1 MTNVDSKNGMKT
13 SIIKWNH
20 ILAYVMVNGN
30 SKHCH
35 NGTTPK
41 DKCGSFYGDYK
52 KIIDYM
58 NNSNHNEN

>member
-1 MTNVDSKNGMKT
+1 
-13 SIIKWNH
+13 
-20 ILAYVMVNGN
+20 MVNGN

-58 NNSNHNEN
+58 NNSSHNEK